1 MIHLKLRLPYYLLFA
16 MLCIT
21 ISIACKKDGNANGL
35 SGCCDTPAINATVG
49 LGHVYVPN
57 VFTPNGD
64 GINDRLVV
72 YGDQNIIL
80 IRSFRV
86 SNKEGT
92 SVFYAEDLVPND
104 ATNAWDGTVNAKY
117 KNGVYSF
124 VMVVQAFDNATA
136 TLEGKVCNYRCLDSG
151 EEDPISGVGCQFPT
165 QVIDGVFDPSIPTG
179 ESSGCFE

>member
-1 MIHLKLRLPYYLLFA
+1 

-21 ISIACKKDGNANGL
+21 ISIACKKDGNANAL
-35 SGCCDTPAINATVG
+35 DGCCDTPAINATVG

-64 GINDRLVV
+64 ELNDRLVV

-86 SNKEGT
+86 SDKEGT
-92 SVFYAEDLVPND
+92 SVFYAEDLIPND
-104 ATNAWDGTVNAKY
+104 ATNAWDGTVNAKF

-124 VMVVQAFDNATA
+124 VMVVEAFDNATS
-136 TLEGKVCNYRCLDSG
+136 TLEGKVCNFRCLDSG

-165 QVIDGVFDPSIPTG
+165 QVQDGVFNPNIHSQ

>member
-1 MIHLKLRLPYYLLFA
+1 MTSLKSPLPYHLFFV

-21 ISIACKKDGNANGL
+21 ISLACKKDGNGNALN
-35 SGCCDTPAINATVG
+35 GCCDTPAISAAVG
-49 LGHVYVPN
+49 NGHVYVPN

-86 SNKEGT
+86 SDKEGT
-92 SVFYAEDLVPND
+92 SVFYAEDMIPND
-104 ATNAWDGTVNAKY
+104 PTTAWDGTVNAKY

-124 VMVVQAFDNATA
+124 VMVVEAFDNATA
-136 TLEGKVCNYRCLDSG
+136 TLQGKVCNYRCLDSG
-151 EEDPISGVGCQFPT
+151 EEDPISDTGCQFPV
-165 QVIDGVFDPSIPTG
+165 QGEEGVYNPAIPTF

>member
-1 MIHLKLRLPYYLLFA
+1 MIHLKLRLPYHLFFV

-21 ISIACKKDGNANGL
+21 ISIACNKDGNAKAL
-35 SGCCDTPAINATVG
+35 DGCCDTPAINAVVG
-49 LGHVYVPN
+49 NGHVYVPN

-86 SNKEGT
+86 SDKEGT
-92 SVFYAEDLVPND
+92 SVFYAEDIVPND
-104 ATNAWDGTVNAKY
+104 PTHVWDGTVNAKY
-117 KNGVYSF
+117 KNGVYYI
-124 VMVVQAFDNATA
+124 VMVVQAFEDTIV

-151 EEDPISGVGCQFPT
+151 EEDPISGAGCQFPT
-165 QVIDGVFDPSIPTG
+165 QVIDGVYNSTIPTG
-179 ESSGCFE
+179 ENAGCFE